1 MVKSDRPKPSSR
13 VAVRK
18 DRKKKTMKTNKQ
30 NKRNSKTNEELL
42 SRSEQVSETSLDP
55 RPSTPAFHETA
66 PAGPWR
72 GVFFDGPEPEQDH
85 EGEEIPVWTVY
96 VGDEEAEPT
105 GTVYHVYNFR
115 RAHALAERMAGDRR
129 LELIN
134 EATNA

>member
-1 MVKSDRPKPSSR
+1 
-13 VAVRK
+13 
-18 DRKKKTMKTNKQ
+18 MKTNKQ
-30 NKRNSKTNEELL
+30 NKTNSRNSSELKN
-42 SRSEQVSETSLDP
+42 RTEQVGENRETTQSEF
-55 RPSTPAFHETA
+55 RETA
-66 PAGPWR
+66 PTGLWR

-85 EGEEIPVWTVY
+85 EGEEIPVWLVY

-115 RAHALAERMAGDRR
+115 RAQALAERMAGDRR